1 MAVSAIAYGQLLA
14 KTLPKVIESDEE
26 FRHFVHVMEDLDRR
40 HATLTDEERA
50 LLALLE
56 RLTEDYDDR
65 VELPDV
71 PPNEMLEYLMNARG
85 MKQADLV
92 SVIGTRAQVSDI
104 VTGRRGI
111 SKQQA
116 KKLAEFFRV
125 SVDVFI

>member
-1 MAVSAIAYGQLLA
+1 MAVSATAYGELLA
-14 KTLPKVIESDEE
+14 KTLPKVIETDEE
-26 FRHFVHVMEDLDRR
+26 FRHFVSVMEDLDRR
-40 HATLTDEERA
+40 HASLTDEERA

-56 RLTEDYDDR
+56 RLTQDYDDR

-85 MKQADLV
+85 LKQADLV

>member
-14 KTLPKVIESDEE
+14 KTLPKVIETDKE
-26 FRHFVHVMEDLDRR
+26 FRHFAHLMEDLDRR

-56 RLTEDYDDR
+56 RLTQDYDDR

-92 SVIGTRAQVSDI
+92 SVIGTRAQVSDM